1 MRKEKGF
8 SFIELIVVVTI
19 ILVVTVAGTVSYQ
32 AASRKSRDSRRMSDL
47 QKMAIAL
54 EVYKQAVGT
63 YPPDVA
69 GLPSGLA
76 PTYIQVLPTDP
87 KSTFRYYYTTGAG
100 YYSYSLFAQVE
111 DTSSVNY
118 STPTVSSCGGNCN
131 YRIVSP

>member
-63 YPPDVA
+63 YPVA
-69 GLPSGLA
+69 LSSLVS
-76 PTYIQVLPTDP
+76 TYIQALPTDP
-87 KSTFRYYYTTGAG
+87 KSTFSYYYRTGTG
-100 YYSYSLFAQVE
+100 NYSYELFAQVE